1 MKEAIEESNK
11 KIQTWI
17 SQRHEKPKRW
27 YSKEAYIYA
36 DEITDKIKKQMM
48 NILSTLTLVLTGIQ
62 QITDVVKSNLVLKNQ
77 SNVDWSQITEEKN
90 YNII

>member
-36 DEITDKIKKQMM
+36 DEITDKIKKA
-48 NILSTLTLVLTGIQ
+48 N
-62 QITDVVKSNLVLKNQ
+62 DEHPKYF
-77 SNVDWSQITEEKN
+77 NVGSYRDTTN
-90 YNII
+90 YRRGKIKPRA